1 MNSLPQRALFFGAGL
16 AFGVFVGWLLAQ
28 SSESSAIPAR
38 AARAPIPGPPP
49 AAAPPPAAPL
59 PAAESPLPVD
69 EARLAELLAAV
80 EVAPEDPAAR
90 VAVGNLYFASREYRD
105 AAYWYRQARNLDPAD
120 LEARASLG
128 FALLARGEVA
138 GAIAEYEAALAE
150 DPGHPDSLLALGR
163 LRLYVEQDI
172 AGGIALWERYLEAAP
187 DSPEAD
193 GLRQA
198 IRALR
203 EAHPG

>member
-1 MNSLPQRALFFGAGL
+1 MNALPQRALFFGAGL

-28 SSESSAIPAR
+28 SSEVPAIPAR
-38 AARAPIPGPPP
+38 AARAPTP
-49 AAAPPPAAPL
+49 APPPASAPP
-59 PAAESPLPVD
+59 PAPEAPRPVD
-69 EARLAELLAAV
+69 EARLEELLAAV
-80 EVAPEDPAAR
+80 EGDPEDPAAR
-90 VAVGNLYFASREYRD
+90 AAVGDLYFASREYRD

-120 LEARASLG
+120 LDIRASLG

-138 GAIAEYEAALAE
+138 GAIAEYEAVLAE

-172 AGGIALWERYLEAAP
+172 AGGIALWERYLETAP
-187 DSPEAD
+187 DSAEAD

-203 EAHPG
+203 EAHPGG

>member
-28 SSESSAIPAR
+28 SSGTPAVPAR
-38 AARAPIPGPPP
+38 AGRAPTP
-49 AAAPPPAAPL
+49 APPPASAPP
-59 PAAESPLPVD
+59 PAPEAPLPVD
-69 EARLAELLAAV
+69 EARLEELLAAV
-80 EVAPEDPAAR
+80 EADPEDPAAR
-90 VAVGNLYFASREYRD
+90 VAVGDLYFASREYRD
-105 AAYWYRQARNLDPAD
+105 AAYWYRQARNLDPSD
-120 LEARASLG
+120 LDIRASLG
-128 FALLARGEVA
+128 FTLLARGEVA
-138 GAIAEYEAALAE
+138 GAIAEYEGVLAE

-187 DSPEAD
+187 DSAEAD

>member
-1 MNSLPQRALFFGAGL
+1 MNALPQRALFFGAGL

-28 SSESSAIPAR
+28 SSETPRVPAR
-38 AARAPIPGPPP
+38 AARAPTP
-49 AAAPPPAAPL
+49 APPPASAPP
-59 PAAESPLPVD
+59 PAPEAPLPVD
-69 EARLAELLAAV
+69 EARLEELLAAV
-80 EVAPEDPAAR
+80 EGDPEDPAAR
-90 VAVGNLYFASREYRD
+90 AAVGDLYFASREYRD

-120 LEARASLG
+120 LDIRASLG

-138 GAIAEYEAALAE
+138 GAIAEYEAVLAE